1 MAHVEFPDSPGEVEK
16 LPSLHIPDDH
26 PFGLCHHRRDELV
39 NPLRYVIL
47 PEFDE
52 LRFFQDT
59 LLINFYQISPAKR

>member
-1 MAHVEFPDSPGEVEK
+1 MVPKRVFS
-16 LPSLHIPDDH
+16 
-26 PFGLCHHRRDELV
+26 FGLLGHHRRDELV

-59 LLINFYQISPAKR
+59 LLINFYPISLAKR